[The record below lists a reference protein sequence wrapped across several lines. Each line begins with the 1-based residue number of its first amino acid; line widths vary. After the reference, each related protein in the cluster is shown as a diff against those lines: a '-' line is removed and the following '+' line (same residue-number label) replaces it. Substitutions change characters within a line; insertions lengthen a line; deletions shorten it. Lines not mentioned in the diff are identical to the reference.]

1 MAGLRVRVRDLR
13 RRIGET
19 AEVVGD
25 RLTAH
30 TWSMVQA
37 VLAAVIAWTVA
48 GGLIQDHSPFFAPIA
63 AVIALN
69 ASGGERG
76 SNALKLLTG
85 VFIGIGA
92 GELALVPVLDQTLT
106 MALGTL
112 LAMLVAVAVNAQR
125 IVIGQAG
132 ASAILTTIFISDG
145 SPGIDRLVDALLG
158 AGVALVFSQLLFP
171 ARLVALLRRIEVD
184 ALTEM
189 SGMLAGVARALDE
202 EGDVSSQQMVNRLG
216 DLSRPMAELSRAR
229 ESSMTTIRL
238 STIRWGDPQP
248 VLDEDEIIERL
259 ILLAESCLFLCRSTA
274 AMGAHER
281 RELVPIVFGM
291 ADVLATLADDLSS
304 REAREQAVEQ
314 ALMTARMYGPGRPED
329 DQVTQATH
337 LAVEMVAT
345 DIMLFAGIR
354 FEEVEEVLQ
363 GGLEDPRI
371 PPPPGVPWLP
381 WLRWR
386 PRWRP
391 EWDRFGRWGP
401 GTRGPG
407 GGPRRFGRRRPGPP
421 R

>member
-1 MAGLRVRVRDLR
+1 MAGPWARTRDLR
-13 RRIGET
+13 HRIEET
-19 AEVVGD
+19 AAVVRD

-30 TWSMVQA
+30 TWSVVQA
-37 VLAAVIAWTVA
+37 TLAALIAWAVA
-48 GGLIQDHSPFFAPIA
+48 GGLVQDHSPFFAPIA

-92 GELALVPVLDQTLT
+92 GELALAVGSGELATMGAATLV
-106 MALGTL
+106 
-112 LAMLVAVAVNAQR
+112 AMLVAVAINAER
-125 IVIGQAG
+125 IVMGQAA
-132 ASAILTTIFISDG
+132 ASAILTTIFIGDG
-145 SPGIDRLVDALLG
+145 SPGIDRLVDALIG

-171 ARLVALLRRIEVD
+171 ARLVALLRRIEAD

-189 SGMLAGVARALDE
+189 SGMLTGVAQALDE
-202 EGDVSSQQMVNRLG
+202 DGDVSSQQMVNRLG

-281 RELVPIVFGM
+281 RELVPIVSGM
-291 ADVLATLADDLSS
+291 ADVLAILADDLSS
-304 REAREQAVEQ
+304 GEAREQAVEQ

-329 DQVTQATH
+329 DQVTQAAH

-354 FEEVEEVLQ
+354 FEDVEEALL
-363 GGLEDPRI
+363 GDLEDPRI

-386 PRWRP
+386 PRWESVR
-391 EWDRFGRWGP
+391 RWGP
-401 GTRGPG
+401 GPRRP
-407 GGPRRFGRRRPGPP
+407 GGPRRFGRWRPGP
-421 R
+421 RR

>member
-1 MAGLRVRVRDLR
+1 MAGPLARTRELRHRFEAVAHQVRD
-13 RRIGET
+13 
-19 AEVVGD
+19 
-25 RLTAH
+25 RLSAH
-30 TWSMVQA
+30 TWSVVQAALAA
-37 VLAAVIAWTVA
+37 VLAWTIA

-76 SNALKLLTG
+76 SNAIKLLTG

-92 GELALVPVLDQTLT
+92 GELALVVGTGPTLT
-106 MALGTL
+106 MAAGTL
-112 LAMLVAVAVNAQR
+112 LAMIVAVAVNAER
-125 IVIGQAG
+125 IVIGQAA
-132 ASAILTTIFISDG
+132 ASAILTTIFIADG

-184 ALTEM
+184 ALTGM
-189 SGMLAGVARALDE
+189 SGMLTGVAEALGE

-216 DLSRPMAELSRAR
+216 DLSGPMAELSRAR
-229 ESSMTTIRL
+229 ESSMSTIRL

-281 RELVPIVFGM
+281 RELVPIVSGM
-291 ADVLATLADDLSS
+291 ADVLGILADDLSS

-314 ALMTARMYGPGRPED
+314 ALMTARMYGPGRPDD

-363 GGLEDPRI
+363 GELEDPLV
-371 PPPPGVPWLP
+371 PHPPGVPWLP
-381 WLRWR
+381 WLSWR
-386 PRWRP
+386 PRL
-391 EWDRFGRWGP
+391 DRFGRW
-401 GTRGPG
+401 
-407 GGPRRFGRRRPGPP
+407 RPGPP
-421 R
+421 GSGPWGRWRSGPPR

>member
-1 MAGLRVRVRDLR
+1 MAGPWARTRDLR
-13 RRIGET
+13 HRIEET
-19 AEVVGD
+19 AAVVRD
-25 RLTAH
+25 RFTAH
-30 TWSMVQA
+30 TWSVVQA
-37 VLAAVIAWTVA
+37 TLAALIAWAVA
-48 GGLIQDHSPFFAPIA
+48 GGLVQDHSPFFAPIA

-76 SNALKLLTG
+76 SNAVKLLTG

-92 GELALVPVLDQTLT
+92 GELALAVGSGELATMGAATLV
-106 MALGTL
+106 
-112 LAMLVAVAVNAQR
+112 AMLVAVAINAER
-125 IVIGQAG
+125 IVMGQAA
-132 ASAILTTIFISDG
+132 ASAILTTIFIGDG
-145 SPGIDRLVDALLG
+145 SPGIDRLVDALIG

-171 ARLVALLRRIEVD
+171 ARLVALLRRIEAD

-189 SGMLAGVARALDE
+189 SGMLTGVAQALDE
-202 EGDVSSQQMVNRLG
+202 DGDVSSQQMVNRLG

-281 RELVPIVFGM
+281 RELVPIVAGM
-291 ADVLATLADDLSS
+291 ADVLAILADDLSS
-304 REAREQAVEQ
+304 GEAREQAVEQ

-329 DQVTQATH
+329 DQVTQAAH

-354 FEEVEEVLQ
+354 FEDVEEALL
-363 GGLEDPRI
+363 GDLEDPRI

-386 PRWRP
+386 PRWESVR
-391 EWDRFGRWGP
+391 RWGP
-401 GTRGPG
+401 GPRRP
-407 GGPRRFGRRRPGPP
+407 GGPRRFGRWRPGPP

>member
-1 MAGLRVRVRDLR
+1 MAGLRARTRDLR
-13 RRIGET
+13 HRIEQT
-19 AEVVGD
+19 TSVVRD

-30 TWSMVQA
+30 TWSVVQA
-37 VLAAVIAWTVA
+37 TLAAVIAWTVA
-48 GGLIQDHSPFFAPIA
+48 GGLVQDHSPFFAPIA

-92 GELALVPVLDQTLT
+92 GELALAADVGELVT
-106 MALGTL
+106 MSAATL
-112 LAMLVAVAVNAQR
+112 LAMLVAVAINAER
-125 IVIGQAG
+125 IVIGQAA
-132 ASAILTTIFISDG
+132 ASAILTTIFIGDG
-145 SPGIDRLVDALLG
+145 SPGIDRLVDALIG

-184 ALTEM
+184 ALGEM
-189 SGMLAGVARALDE
+189 SGMLTGVAQALDE

-229 ESSMTTIRL
+229 EASMTTIRL

-259 ILLAESCLFLCRSTA
+259 ILLGESCLFLCRSTA

-281 RELVPIVFGM
+281 RELVPIVSGM

-314 ALMTARMYGPGRPED
+314 ALMTARMYGPGRPDD

-363 GGLEDPRI
+363 GDLEDPRI

-386 PRWRP
+386 PRLGPVR
-391 EWDRFGRWGP
+391 DRFARWGP
-401 GTRGPG
+401 GPRRP
-407 GGPRRFGRRRPGPP
+407 GGPRRFGRWRPGPP
-421 R
+421 G